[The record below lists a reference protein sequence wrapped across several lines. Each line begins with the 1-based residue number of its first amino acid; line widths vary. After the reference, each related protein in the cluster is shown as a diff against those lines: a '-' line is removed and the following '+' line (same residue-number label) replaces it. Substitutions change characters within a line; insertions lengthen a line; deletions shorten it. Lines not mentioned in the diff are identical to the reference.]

1 MDDTEDLEKKSLA
14 LGPLNGRL
22 TRLAATWIAA
32 ALASLVLASALIHAQ
47 EDDTPASEW
56 THGPQGTVD
65 PRRSLAVTEQPI
77 LARFSYQRVLEHLVA
92 QSGVPGMTAMLLHRQ
107 WWDTQNPGPGLGLGP
122 HCDDDLD
129 AFGEPVFNEFPYT
142 CRPAPS
148 EGAQA
153 GAYPF
158 HDLENNPDSYF
169 AIGLFNRFDLAP
181 ADGVHCGE
189 YRIVFAKR
197 SGMLDTKQ
205 RNLVIFEPVLPNRH
219 PDLGLRGCK
228 KVADF
233 WADLTREDDL
243 ERRADLLERFFFE
256 GIHAM
261 KPAVHVDHFGGNPAG
276 FGQIRTNQFVNAPVL
291 SPAWSLRE
299 FKLVRHCD
307 AHGCTS
313 LSVVPVTNK
322 STPFG
327 PLFSPV
333 SNHLRAA
340 AFQDYFPSQVAALA
354 AEDLNEIDFDPP
366 DVFNSGQSQASGSL
380 ESRYLVQL
388 SADPSPLRD
397 RIQATLDDIDSPL
410 TPDQIVL
417 RAQALSCAGCHR
429 LNNNVAVGG
438 GLVWPPSLGFTHVTE
453 RATEVADGVTRWVI
467 SPALEDVFLP
477 KRKQILEDFLT
488 GKPIKVKNKSHPIGG
503 HRTH

>member
-1 MDDTEDLEKKSLA
+1 MRPQASILVA
-14 LGPLNGRL
+14 VF
-22 TRLAATWIAA
+22 
-32 ALASLVLASALIHAQ
+32 SLVLASALIHA
-47 EDDTPASEW
+47 EVDGTPASEQ
-56 THGPQGTVD
+56 PQGQQVTVD

-77 LARFSYQRVLEHLVA
+77 LARFSYQRVLEQLVA
-92 QSGVPGMTAMLLHRQ
+92 QSGVPGMTALRLHQQ

-122 HCDDDLD
+122 HCDDDRD
-129 AFGEPVFNEFPYT
+129 DFGEPVLNGFPYP

-153 GAYPF
+153 SAYPF
-158 HDLENNPDSYF
+158 HDIENNPDSYF

-181 ADGVHCGE
+181 GDGTHCGE

-197 SGMLDTKQ
+197 SGTQDTKQ

-233 WADLTREDDL
+233 WADLTREDEL

-256 GIHAM
+256 GIHGM
-261 KPAVHVDHFGGNPAG
+261 KPAVHVEHFGGNPAG
-276 FGQIRTNQFVNAPVL
+276 FGQIRTNQFVNAPEGPSL
-291 SPAWSLRE
+291 PWSLRE
-299 FKLVRHCD
+299 FKLLRECD
-307 AHGCTS
+307 DHGCTS
-313 LSVVPVTNK
+313 LTIVPITNK
-322 STPFG
+322 SNPFG
-327 PLFSPV
+327 PLFSPD
-333 SNHLRAA
+333 SNHPRAA
-340 AFQDYFPSQVAALA
+340 AFQDFFPGQVAALA

-366 DVFNSGQSQASGSL
+366 DIFNSGQSQASGSL
-380 ESRYLVQL
+380 ESRYLVQF

-397 RIQATLDDIDSPL
+397 RIQANLDAIGRSL
-410 TPDQIVL
+410 TSEQIVL

-429 LNNNVAVGG
+429 LNNNVDLGG
-438 GLVWPPSLGFTHVTE
+438 GLIWPPSLGFTHVTE

-467 SPALEDVFLP
+467 SPALGDVFLT

-488 GKPIKVKNKSHPIGG
+488 GKPIKFKNKSDPIGSR
-503 HRTH
+503 RTH